1 MGGSGEPLVS
11 PHQNRKLRAATTA
24 WDSIGAARARRAAG
38 TGSDGGNW
46 KNSLDRRG
54 HKLAS
59 VSLCPFARRA
69 DEHHIDA
76 SVAVPVRQ
84 LRQGVSSGADL
95 QDASLRA
102 ACGDPPPN
110 QFAAHT
116 RTAALR
122 GKTPVAI
129 AAQQID
135 ENLHG
140 DGHSL
145 PSLGPP
151 TKDEVSRAAA
161 VPVSPG
167 AAAARRSVDGSV
179 VRNDDG
185 RRALPVD
192 RLLAGNRRGLL
203 PRGFPR
209 IPEATCTGGR

>member
-1 MGGSGEPLVS
+1 MG
-11 PHQNRKLRAATTA
+11 AATTT

-54 HKLAS
+54 HKLAL
-59 VSLCPFARRA
+59 VSLCQLARPP

-76 SVAVPVRQ
+76 SVAVPVCQ

-102 ACGDPPPN
+102 ACGDPSPN

-122 GKTPVAI
+122 SKTPVAI

-140 DGHSL
+140 DGQML

-151 TKDEVSRAAA
+151 AKVEVSRAST
-161 VPVSPG
+161 VPVGPG
-167 AAAARRSVDGSV
+167 AEAARRPVDGSV
-179 VRNDDG
+179 VCNDDG

-203 PRGFPR
+203 ARGFAR